1 MEDGKGDSQTATW
14 RIKIDYWDNCWETAL
29 VIREARPE
37 STGTRVNP
45 SSAMKKEKGFWLING
60 PQGPISRPT
69 AHKDRSPFEAH
80 ELNQIKIAF
89 DGTCKYALQ

>member
-45 SSAMKKEKGFWLING
+45 SSAMSRSDIQKLFRAQKEEGFWLING
-60 PQGPISRPT
+60 PQGP
-69 AHKDRSPFEAH
+69 
-80 ELNQIKIAF
+80 N
-89 DGTCKYALQ
+89 